1 MAAYLIFIVYLG
13 AMSVV
18 TLVAFIID
26 KIKAVNGAWRIP
38 EAVLLGLS
46 FVGGAV
52 GGYLGMYVA
61 WHKVRKWYF
70 HVVAIFSI
78 VIHVVATVLIAKFV

>member
-1 MAAYLIFIVYLG
+1 MPAYLNFIIYLG
-13 AMSVV
+13 AMSFI
-18 TLVAFIID
+18 TLIAFITD

-52 GGYLGMYVA
+52 GGYLGMFVS

-70 HVVAIFSI
+70 HAVEIISI
-78 VIHVVATVLIAKFV
+78 VIHVAIAVLIAKFV

>member
-70 HVVAIFSI
+70 PVVEIFSI